1 MSQLNPFSEEYHNSL
16 AELTQLFSKAI
27 LVLKKEHILAN
38 ESLKKKFPSI
48 RLTDIEQKDAH
59 EFTKEMLDFLNINSH
74 RSQKISQQ
82 ISVDDFDDLKINVNN
97 GNVLNEGELKNLD
110 ILLFSLDEERS
121 VLFRKL
127 TMNRV

>member
-16 AELTQLFSKAI
+16 AELIQLFSKAI

-38 ESLKKKFPSI
+38 ESLKEKFPSI
-48 RLTDIEQKDAH
+48 RLTDIEQKKAH
-59 EFTKEMLDFLNINSH
+59 EFTKKMLDFLNTNSH

-82 ISVDDFDDLKINVNN
+82 ISISDFEDLKLNIND
-97 GNVLNEGELKNLD
+97 GNVLNEDELKNLD

>member
-16 AELTQLFSKAI
+16 AELTQLFSEAI
-27 LVLKKEHILAN
+27 LVLKKEHILAD

-48 RLTDIEQKDAH
+48 RLTNIEQKKAH
-59 EFTKEMLDFLNINSH
+59 EFTKEMLDFLNTNSH
-74 RSQKISQQ
+74 RSQKIAQQ
-82 ISVDDFDDLKINVNN
+82 ISINDFEDLKLNINN
-97 GNVLNEGELKNLD
+97 GNVLNEDELKNLD

-127 TMNRV
+127 TMNRI